1 MRINIEVTIQSI
13 DAERKKV
20 EKATV
25 RALNKTA
32 LWVRSQTVKQVSEE
46 KQIPK
51 KAMRKKLSVDKAN
64 RKRLW
69 SVVKLSS
76 QWIGV
81 AKLGSIKQTKIGA
94 RAGSRMYEGAFIATM
109 KNGHIGIFRRR
120 YIPIDEIK
128 VNTQARK
135 TMKELAENEAERVF
149 EKYFDHELNF
159 ILRAYVL
166 ERSTS
171 EDLYNAKRR
180 NTSNTDM

>member
-1 MRINIEVTIQSI
+1 MRINVEVSGSIKEVMQSI
-13 DAERKKV
+13 DAEKVKV
-20 EKATV
+20 EKAAV

-94 RAGSRMYEGAFIATM
+94 KAGSRMYEGAFIATM

-120 YIPIDEIK
+120 YMTPLPIDEIK
-128 VNTQARK
+128 VNTQAREI
-135 TMKELAENEAERVF
+135 MKELVDNEVERVF

-159 ILRAYVL
+159 ILRG
-166 ERSTS
+166 S
-171 EDLYNAKRR
+171 
-180 NTSNTDM
+180 

>member
-1 MRINIEVTIQSI
+1 MQSI
-13 DAERKKV
+13 GAERRKI
-20 EKATV
+20 ELATV

-69 SVVKLSS
+69 SIVKLSS

-94 RAGSRMYEGAFIATM
+94 RAGSRTYEGAFIATM
-109 KNGHIGIFRRR
+109 KNGHIGIFKRR
-120 YIPIDEIK
+120 YTTSLPIDEIK
-128 VNTQARK
+128 INTQARE
-135 TMKELAENEAERVF
+135 TMKELVDNEVERVF
-149 EKYFDHELNF
+149 EKYFDQQMS
-159 ILRAYVL
+159 YM
-166 ERSTS
+166 
-171 EDLYNAKRR
+171 K
-180 NTSNTDM
+180 

>member
-1 MRINIEVTIQSI
+1 MRINVEVTGSIEKVIQSI

-32 LWVRSQTVKQVSEE
+32 LWVRSQTVKQVNEE

-81 AKLGSIKQTKIGA
+81 AKFGSIKQTKIGA
-94 RAGSRMYEGAFIATM
+94 RAGSHMYEGAFIATM
-109 KNGHIGIFRRR
+109 KNGHIGIFKRR
-120 YIPIDEIK
+120 YMTPLPIDEIK
-128 VNTQARK
+128 VNTQAREI
-135 TMKELAENEAERVF
+135 MKELVDNEVERVF
-149 EKYFDHELNF
+149 EKYFDQQMS
-159 ILRAYVL
+159 YM
-166 ERSTS
+166 
-171 EDLYNAKRR
+171 K
-180 NTSNTDM
+180 

>member
-1 MRINIEVTIQSI
+1 MRINIEVTIESM

-32 LWVRSQTVKQVSEE
+32 LWVRSQTVKQVGKE
-46 KQIPK
+46 KQTPK
-51 KAMRKKLSVDKAN
+51 KAMRKKLKVDKAN

-81 AKLGSIKQTKIGA
+81 AKLGSIKQIKMGA
-94 RAGSRMYEGAFIATM
+94 KVGSRMYEGAFIATM

-120 YIPIDEIK
+120 YTTSLPIDEIK
-128 VNTQARK
+128 INTHARE

-149 EKYFDHELNF
+149 EKYFHQQ
-159 ILRAYVL
+159 L
-166 ERSTS
+166 E
-171 EDLYNAKRR
+171 YIK
-180 NTSNTDM
+180 

>member
-1 MRINIEVTIQSI
+1 MRINIEVTGSIIQSM

-25 RALNKTA
+25 RVLNKTA
-32 LWVRSQTVKQVSEE
+32 LWVRSQTVKQA

-69 SVVKLSS
+69 SIVKLSS

-94 RAGSRMYEGAFIATM
+94 KVGSRTYEGAFIATM
-109 KNGHIGIFRRR
+109 KNGHIGIFKRR
-120 YIPIDEIK
+120 YMTPLPIDEIK

-135 TMKELAENEAERVF
+135 IMKELVDNEVERVF

-159 ILRAYVL
+159 ILRG
-166 ERSTS
+166 S
-171 EDLYNAKRR
+171 
-180 NTSNTDM
+180 